1 MLQTSMVAQASSGLH
16 RFDDGTV
23 LRAHLPSTDPPS
35 TPNTPEDLPDS
46 VPVKEPP
53 IDEPPMTE
61 PPSIEEPDPA
71 DPAKRVGGRG

>member
-1 MLQTSMVAQASSGLH
+1 MLQTSALAQASRRA
-16 RFDDGTV
+16 RFSDGTV

-35 TPNTPEDLPDS
+35 PPGTPEDSPDS

-71 DPAKRVGGRG
+71 DPTKRVRGGR

>member
-1 MLQTSMVAQASSGLH
+1 MLQTSAFAGTSRMD
-16 RFDDGTV
+16 RFNDEIV

-35 TPNTPEDLPDS
+35 TPETPEDLPDS
-46 VPVKEPP
+46 APVKEPP

-71 DPAKRVGGRG
+71 DPTKRVGAGR